1 MAFAVTT
8 DGFAR
13 IGERIAR
20 RRLPLVLVLVEEGG

>member
-20 RRLPLVLVLVEEGG
+20 RRLPLVLVEEGG